1 MHYKYFIASIGLKAD
16 LVLTR
21 LALGFATAA
30 AAAFRAVINNTSDS
44 KGNYSATSDNTTAEP
59 PA

>member
-30 AAAFRAVINNTSDS
+30 AAAFRAV
-44 KGNYSATSDNTTAEP
+44 KQHFRLKRQL
-59 PA
+59 